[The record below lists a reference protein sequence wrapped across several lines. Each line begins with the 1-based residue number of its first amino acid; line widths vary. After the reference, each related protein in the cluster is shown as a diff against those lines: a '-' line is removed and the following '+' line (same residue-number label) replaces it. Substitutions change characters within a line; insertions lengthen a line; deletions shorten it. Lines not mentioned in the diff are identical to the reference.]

1 MSDKK
6 LVPMNLV
13 NEAMFQISVFC
24 KHHKQELPMDKVVKI
39 AIALREQTEFEWTPS
54 MVPGFR
60 RIHFVK
66 AHERD
71 GKHIVAVVSDYNNGA
86 CNTPLTEEL
95 NAAIRTACKDQWA
108 D

>member
-1 MSDKK
+1 MSNKK

-60 RIHFVK
+60 RIHIVK

-71 GKHIVAVVSDYNNGA
+71 GKRTIAVVSGYNDG
-86 CNTPLTEEL
+86 CDTPMTEFL
-95 NAAIRTACKDQWA
+95 NNAIRTACKDQWA